1 MRFKEIFNLQQS
13 LLLHSRFYII
23 LFNFVLY
30 LRHRQKKQQ
39 LRQAKAMADLE
50 KEKLSMPS
58 PELPMTQK
66 VIQTIE
72 KEPNQTQEIV
82 EYWMEQHHDK
92 K

>member
-1 MRFKEIFNLQQS
+1 
-13 LLLHSRFYII
+13 
-23 LFNFVLY
+23 
-30 LRHRQKKQQ
+30 
-39 LRQAKAMADLE
+39 MADLE
-50 KEKLSMPS
+50 AEKLSMPS

-72 KEPNQTQEIV
+72 KEPSQTQEIV